1 MNMHLIV
8 EIRRVA
14 FLSRFLGPL
23 TASACV
29 QIPCPQLCLGFSV
42 PLGLL
47 GSGSIVMRLGHPA
60 HVC

>member
-1 MNMHLIV
+1 MHLV
-8 EIRRVA
+8 EIKRVA

-29 QIPCPQLCLGFSV
+29 QIPCPQLRLGLPV

-47 GSGSIVMRLGHPA
+47 GSGSIVMGLGHPA
-60 HVC
+60 RVC